1 MERFE
6 SWKPDASGRVAAKIA
21 GVFLAMGIAWVFF
34 SDIVLYEVTR
44 DPVLIGRMETA
55 KGWIFVF
62 ASAFI
67 LYFVVHNA
75 ISYKFR
81 AYATKQAVL
90 ESIADGVFILGHDRR
105 IAYANP
111 AAVRILRTPAS
122 ELVGM
127 GAADFARH
135 FRVSYSDGRIVAPE
149 DYASQRAFTERKPI
163 VYHAMMFPPGAP
175 QIDVVVTAAGVHG
188 HCEAEADLVVS
199 VFHDVSMQARF
210 ERLRDRFF
218 AAAAHA
224 LKTPLAII
232 KGNAQLLSETCDGP
246 TPRATAAIDRQCARI
261 AHLID
266 NLLVVARAR
275 SGTLSLHTE
284 EVPLA
289 PLVQR
294 AVAEAEQFSPRHAI
308 AADLAASPRVYADP
322 ERLVTAVRDL
332 IECAT
337 RSAEAGTPIT
347 VLLKKWNENAEIDV
361 RYEAAVPGDAL
372 EAYPEYDDMGASRFA
387 ANAILEAHGG
397 TIGKTAEGAAVTEWI
412 RLPVVIA

>member
-1 MERFE
+1 MERFA
-6 SWKPDASGRVAAKIA
+6 SWKPGAAGRVAAKVA
-21 GVFLAMGIAWVFF
+21 GLFLAIGIGWVFF
-34 SDIVLYEVTR
+34 SDIVLYELTR

-62 ASAFI
+62 GSALL
-67 LYFVVHNA
+67 LYFVVHQA
-75 ISYKFR
+75 IGYKFR

-90 ESIADGVFILGHDRR
+90 ESIADGVFLLGPDRR

-111 AAVRILRTPAS
+111 AAVRFLRTPAS

-127 GAADFARH
+127 GAAEFARH
-135 FRVSYSDGRIVAPE
+135 FRVSYPDGRIVAPD

-163 VYHAMMFPPGAP
+163 VYHAMMFPPGGP
-175 QIDVVVTAAGVHG
+175 QLDVVVTAAGVHG

-199 VFHDVSMQARF
+199 VFHDVSMEARF

-232 KGNAQLLSETCDGP
+232 KGNAQLLASTCDGP
-246 TPRATAAIDRQCARI
+246 APRATVAIDRQCARI

-266 NLLVVARAR
+266 NLLIVARAR

-289 PLVQR
+289 PLVQH
-294 AVAEAEQFSPRHAI
+294 AVAEAARFSPRHPI
-308 AADLAASPRVYADP
+308 AANLADSPLVFADP
-322 ERLVTAVRDL
+322 ERLMTAVRDI

-337 RSAEAGTPIT
+337 RLAEAGSPIT
-347 VLLKKWNENAEIDV
+347 VLLKKWKTDAEIDV
-361 RYEAAVPGDAL
+361 RYEAAVPGDGL

-397 TIGKTAEGAAVTEWI
+397 TIGKTAQGGSVTEWI
-412 RLPVVIA
+412 RLPVVAA